1 MPKPEDAFAADER
14 DVLLERILTL
24 RLGGMKPVKI
34 AEKLTAEGHTIS
46 WSHVTRL
53 IREAAADCR
62 ERREDL
68 LDQRFMEQDRRV
80 EWLIALCMRKV
91 RRKAKEGRS
100 IDALLRI
107 AVSLFERQARL
118 HGMDKDKA
126 RGGKPPP
133 DGNWLDSAPFES
145 VLGEAERIGL
155 VKPGEFR
162 TAPGVVPSKS

>member
-1 MPKPEDAFAADER
+1 MPKTEDAFTEDDR
-14 DVLLERILTL
+14 DILIDRIVTL
-24 RLGGMKPVKI
+24 RLGGMKATKI
-34 AEKLTAEGHTIS
+34 AEKLTAEGYPIT

-62 ERREDL
+62 ENREDL

-80 EWLIALCMRKV
+80 EWLIALCMRRI
-91 RRKAKEGRS
+91 RRKAKDGKS

-107 AVSLFERQARL
+107 AVSLFERQAKL
-118 HGMDKDKA
+118 HGMDKDKP
-126 RGGKPPP
+126 RGGNPN
-133 DGNWLDSAPFES
+133 GQNWLDSAPFES

-162 TAPGVVPSKS
+162 LASPGKS